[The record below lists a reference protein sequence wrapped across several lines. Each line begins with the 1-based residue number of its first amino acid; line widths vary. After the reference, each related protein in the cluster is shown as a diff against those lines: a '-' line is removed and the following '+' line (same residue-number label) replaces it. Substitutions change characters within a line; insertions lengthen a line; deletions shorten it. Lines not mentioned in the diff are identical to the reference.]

1 MAPLV
6 ISQARLMGQKPAKAS
21 WNWPGQAG
29 PIHWPKA
36 AYGRGFRFGK
46 PFPWLTALAWPR
58 QAASHCKPS
67 LTTMSTILK
76 FCPSDLDSP
85 CQAGLQKTVFSLV
98 DL

>member
-1 MAPLV
+1 MTSDFPSPADGPEAGQ
-6 ISQARLMGQKPAKAS
+6 SQLEL
-21 WNWPGQAG
+21 AG

-46 PFPWLTALAWPR
+46 PFPWLAALAWPH

-85 CQAGLQKTVFSLV
+85 CQVGLQKTVFSLV